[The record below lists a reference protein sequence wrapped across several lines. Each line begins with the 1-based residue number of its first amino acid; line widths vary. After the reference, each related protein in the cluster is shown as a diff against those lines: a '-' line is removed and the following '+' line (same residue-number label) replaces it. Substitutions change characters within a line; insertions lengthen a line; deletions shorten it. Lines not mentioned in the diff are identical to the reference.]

1 MNIDCMDANS
11 IEVYGGIFKSLQ
23 DAEEFMK
30 VVNGKPE
37 RFYNELYLGGDFN
50 GHIMIKFFDKK
61 TNKVEE
67 LYKDFPFGDVI
78 IKGLQDRFVSKLK
91 RRVNTAIVIYDFY
104 LLSHLTD
111 RPYSV
116 MREKKTDEFYIFD
129 VESISPYKTN

>member
-61 TNKVEE
+61 TNKAEE

-78 IKGLQDRFVSKLK
+78 VKGLQDRFANKLK
-91 RRVNTAIVIYDFY
+91 RKVNTAIVI
-104 LLSHLTD
+104 
-111 RPYSV
+111 
-116 MREKKTDEFYIFD
+116 
-129 VESISPYKTN
+129 